1 MRIASLIVSLAFS
14 LSLFGNTEV
23 VNIEVEGLGTRERN
37 AIDLALTEA
46 MGRVNG
52 RSIES
57 EVLSQTS
64 ETTKSD
70 NDSFEYLGSEEYQ
83 NEIKSKTKGV
93 VESYNLISSGK
104 DVTGLYRVKLSVSV
118 IKFKPSKSANRK
130 RIAVLPL
137 QVRNNCCR
145 VGSTSINGEALG
157 PELTAAVS
165 AYLVQTRKFTVL
177 DRAYEGQASTERD
190 RLAGANVPI
199 TELAKLGQ
207 SLVAD
212 YVLVGTI
219 NNIVLREQ
227 ERKLSTV
234 DRIVKSIQ
242 GNVAISYRI
251 IDVPTGQVKF
261 AETYNKRISGEI
273 KSLEDA
279 AQASLE
285 AAQLTASN
293 IGLKILEAIYPFVIE
308 SIDGDQVT
316 IGTGGDVIQVGQQ
329 FRLIQ
334 YGEKVRDSYTKESL
348 GRKESVI
355 GMVEITEV
363 TPKISY
369 GKIINTSV
377 KDLQSKFKPKSFI
390 IRSVPEGA
398 KKSNNIKKQKE
409 MRKKIEEEF
418 DEGW

>member
-23 VNIEVEGLGTRERN
+23 VNIEVEGLGTSERN

-104 DVTGLYRVKLSVSV
+104 DATGLYRVKLSVSV

-157 PELTAAVS
+157 PEVTAAVS

-377 KDLQSKFKPKSFI
+377 KALQSKFKPKSFI

>member
-23 VNIEVEGLGTRERN
+23 VNIEVEGLGTSERN

-104 DVTGLYRVKLSVSV
+104 DATGLYRVKLSVSV

-157 PELTAAVS
+157 PEVTAAVS

>member
-1 MRIASLIVSLAFS
+1 MRIASLIASLIFS
-14 LSLFGNTEV
+14 LSLFGNTEI
-23 VNIEVEGLGTRERN
+23 VNIEVEGLGTSERN

-52 RSIES
+52 RSTES
-57 EVLSQTS
+57 EVLSKTS

-104 DVTGLYRVKLSVSV
+104 DSTGLYRVKLSVSV

-145 VGSTSINGEALG
+145 VGTVSINGEALG

-190 RLAGANVPI
+190 RLAGPNVPI

-234 DRIVKSIQ
+234 NRIVKSIQ

-316 IGTGGDVIQVGQQ
+316 IGTGGDVVQAGQQ

-377 KDLQSKFKPKSFI
+377 KDLESKFKPKSFI
-390 IRSVPEGA
+390 IRSIPEGA
-398 KKSNNIKKQKE
+398 KKNNNIKKQKE

>member
-1 MRIASLIVSLAFS
+1 MRIASLIVSLTFS
-14 LSLFGNTEV
+14 CTLFGNTEI
-23 VNIEVEGLGTRERN
+23 VNIEIEGLGTSERN

-64 ETTKSD
+64 ETTKSEGE
-70 NDSFEYLGSEEYQ
+70 SFEYLSSEKYQ

-93 VESYNLISSGK
+93 VDSYKLISSGK
-104 DVTGLYRVKLSVSV
+104 DSTGLYRVKLSVSIV
-118 IKFKPSKSANRK
+118 KFKLSKSANRK

-137 QVRNNCCR
+137 QVRNNCCK
-145 VGSTSINGEALG
+145 VGNVSINGAALG
-157 PELTAAVS
+157 PELTAAIS

-177 DRAYEGQASTERD
+177 DRAYEGQASSEQD
-190 RLAGANVPI
+190 RLAGPNVPI

-212 YVLVGTI
+212 YVLVGTV
-219 NNIVLREQ
+219 NNIFLKEQ

-234 DRIVKSIQ
+234 DRVIKSIQ

-261 AETYNKRISGEI
+261 AETHNKRINGEI
-273 KSLEDA
+273 KSLEDP

-285 AAQLTASN
+285 AAQLTASK

-329 FRLIQ
+329 FKLIQ
-334 YGEKVRDSYTKESL
+334 YGDKVRDSYTKESL
-348 GRKESVI
+348 GRKESII

-369 GKIINTSV
+369 GKIINTSI
-377 KDLQSKFKPKSFI
+377 KDLVSKFKPKSFI
-390 IRSVPEGA
+390 VRSMPEGA
-398 KKSNNIKKQKE
+398 KRNNNIKKQQEK
-409 MRKKIEEEF
+409 RKKIEEEF

>member
-1 MRIASLIVSLAFS
+1 MRIASLIASLIFS
-14 LSLFGNTEV
+14 LSLFGNTEI
-23 VNIEVEGLGTRERN
+23 VNIEVEGLGTSERN

-57 EVLSQTS
+57 EVLSKTS

-104 DVTGLYRVKLSVSV
+104 DSTGLYRVKLSVSV

-145 VGSTSINGEALG
+145 VGTISIDGKALG

-285 AAQLTASN
+285 AAQLTASK

-308 SIDGDQVT
+308 SIDGDQVI
-316 IGTGGDVIQVGQQ
+316 IGTGGDVIEVRQQ

-348 GRKESVI
+348 GKKESVI
-355 GMVEITEV
+355 GMIEITEV

-377 KDLQSKFKPKSFI
+377 KDLESKFKPKSFI
-390 IRSVPEGA
+390 IRSIPEGA
-398 KKSNNIKKQKE
+398 KKNNNIKKQKE
-409 MRKKIEEEF
+409 MRKKIEEKF

>member
-1 MRIASLIVSLAFS
+1 MRIASLTVALTFS
-14 LSLFGNTEV
+14 CALFGNTEI
-23 VNIEVEGLGTRERN
+23 VNIEVEGLGTSERN

-64 ETTKSD
+64 ETTKSEG
-70 NDSFEYLGSEEYQ
+70 DSFEYLGSEEYQ

-104 DVTGLYRVKLSVSV
+104 DSTGLYRVKLSVSV
-118 IKFKPSKSANRK
+118 LKFKPSKSANRK

-145 VGSTSINGEALG
+145 VGSNSINGEALG

-177 DRAYEGQASTERD
+177 DRAYEGQASSERD
-190 RLAGANVPI
+190 RLAGPNVPI

-219 NNIVLREQ
+219 NNISLREQ
-227 ERKLSTV
+227 ERRLSTV
-234 DRIVKSIQ
+234 DRVIKSIQ
-242 GNVAISYRI
+242 GNVAISYRM

-261 AETYNKRISGEI
+261 AETHNKRISGEI
-273 KSLEDA
+273 KSLEDP

-285 AAQLTASN
+285 AAQLTANN
-293 IGLKILEAIYPFVIE
+293 IGLKILP
-308 SIDGDQVT
+308 Q
-316 IGTGGDVIQVGQQ
+316 
-329 FRLIQ
+329 R
-334 YGEKVRDSYTKESL
+334 
-348 GRKESVI
+348 
-355 GMVEITEV
+355 GMLRQDT
-363 TPKISY
+363 
-369 GKIINTSV
+369 
-377 KDLQSKFKPKSFI
+377 
-390 IRSVPEGA
+390 
-398 KKSNNIKKQKE
+398 
-409 MRKKIEEEF
+409 
-418 DEGW
+418 

>member
-23 VNIEVEGLGTRERN
+23 VNIEVEGLGTSERN

>member
-23 VNIEVEGLGTRERN
+23 VNIEVEGLGTSERN

-104 DVTGLYRVKLSVSV
+104 DATGLYRVKLSVSV

>member
-1 MRIASLIVSLAFS
+1 MRIASLIASLIFS
-14 LSLFGNTEV
+14 LSLFGNTEI
-23 VNIEVEGLGTRERN
+23 VNIEVEGLGTSERN

-57 EVLSQTS
+57 EVLSKTS

-104 DVTGLYRVKLSVSV
+104 DNSGLYRVKLSVSV

-145 VGSTSINGEALG
+145 VGTVSINGEALG

-190 RLAGANVPI
+190 RLAGPNVPI

-234 DRIVKSIQ
+234 NRIVKSIQ

-293 IGLKILEAIYPFVIE
+293 ICLL
-308 SIDGDQVT
+308 
-316 IGTGGDVIQVGQQ
+316 
-329 FRLIQ
+329 
-334 YGEKVRDSYTKESL
+334 YTS
-348 GRKESVI
+348 
-355 GMVEITEV
+355 
-363 TPKISY
+363 
-369 GKIINTSV
+369 
-377 KDLQSKFKPKSFI
+377 D
-390 IRSVPEGA
+390 A
-398 KKSNNIKKQKE
+398 A
-409 MRKKIEEEF
+409 
-418 DEGW
+418 DE

>member
-1 MRIASLIVSLAFS
+1 MRIASLIASLIFS
-14 LSLFGNTEV
+14 LSLFGNTEI
-23 VNIEVEGLGTRERN
+23 VNIEVEGLGTSERN

-57 EVLSQTS
+57 EVLSKTS

-104 DVTGLYRVKLSVSV
+104 DNSGLYRVKLSVSV

-145 VGSTSINGEALG
+145 VGTVSINGEALG

-190 RLAGANVPI
+190 RLAGPNVPI

-234 DRIVKSIQ
+234 NRIVKSIQ

-316 IGTGGDVIQVGQQ
+316 IGTGGDVVQVGQQ

-377 KDLQSKFKPKSFI
+377 KDLESKFKPKSFI
-390 IRSVPEGA
+390 IRSIPEGA
-398 KKSNNIKKQKE
+398 KKNNNIKKQKE